1 MKLERVQG
9 DRLCERAEAPH
20 FVARPRS
27 LAFSL
32 TPTDD
37 TTEDGPM
44 DRVPITP
51 EGAARM
57 QADLA
62 HLKEVV
68 RPRIVRDLEEARAH
82 GDISENSEYEDAK
95 HRQALCEGRIAEI
108 SSQLAMLEIIDVRRL
123 PPSERVVFGA
133 TVTMEDQ
140 ETEEETTYRIVG
152 NYEADVKAGLI
163 SVTSPIGKALIGK
176 SQDDE
181 VVVQTPR
188 GTRRFI
194 ITNVQY
200 K

>member
-1 MKLERVQG
+1 
-9 DRLCERAEAPH
+9 
-20 FVARPRS
+20 
-27 LAFSL
+27 
-32 TPTDD
+32 
-37 TTEDGPM
+37 M

-51 EGAARM
+51 EGAAKM

-95 HRQALCEGRIAEI
+95 HRQALCEGRIAEL

-123 PPSERVVFGA
+123 PASERVVFGA

-194 ITNVQY
+194 ITDVKY

>member
-1 MKLERVQG
+1 
-9 DRLCERAEAPH
+9 
-20 FVARPRS
+20 
-27 LAFSL
+27 
-32 TPTDD
+32 
-37 TTEDGPM
+37 
-44 DRVPITP
+44 
-51 EGAARM
+51 M